1 MYQDTRLINYINGMH
16 TWDDNNKLI
25 AMQEENRNKEREF
38 TDRQNNIK
46 HEQYKAER
54 QFKYD
59 QEMRLYK
66 RSNELA
72 DQQIS
77 FNRRSAQFAND
88 SLKEQTFERYQKLA
102 FESASS
108 LLKHRVAQQKNRQA
122 SRELQQGSYAQAAKH
137 AIASQESLVK
147 KLKKVGTV
155 SARGPEGRSIKQ
167 EVGGWLAV
175 SDREEAARAGMF
187 KRAQEQ
193 VATKLYGL
201 DFTAGVHLAKR
212 DLTIKA
218 QKATEVS
225 IGKAAKRGVAE
236 ILMKWEGADMK
247 ADASRMLEPEMGPA
261 AQPPEALPH
270 METFWPKPPGT
281 TEEWVKEHYEGGTPI
296 YTDPETG
303 KEIFLQKKS
312 FSKDWKDS
320 NYAMGVAGVAGEG
333 GGGYGGGGMGGSMGA
348 QGTGAGTVIA
358 AVGAGVMAAA
368 AITTASASM
377 AGVATAS
384 AGIGFGAAG
393 SVLAPTLG
401 PIGAGIMAVAALGSI
416 FDWW

>member
-1 MYQDTRLINYINGMH
+1 MYQDTRLINYLNGMA

-59 QEMRLYK
+59 QQMRLYK

-77 FNRRSAQFAND
+77 FNRKSAQFAND

-261 AQPPEALPH
+261 AQPPEALPQ

-281 TEEWVKEHYEGGTPI
+281 TEEWVKEHYEGGTPL

-312 FSKDWKDS
+312 FSKDWKKS

-333 GGGYGGGGMGGSMGA
+333 GGGYGGGGAGSSLGA
-348 QGTGAGTVIA
+348 QGTGAGTVISAVGGAMMA
-358 AVGAGVMAAA
+358 ASAIGAATVGAGSALTGGMIGLGGLGSIGLAAA
-368 AITTASASM
+368 
-377 AGVATAS
+377 
-384 AGIGFGAAG
+384 
-393 SVLAPTLG
+393 G